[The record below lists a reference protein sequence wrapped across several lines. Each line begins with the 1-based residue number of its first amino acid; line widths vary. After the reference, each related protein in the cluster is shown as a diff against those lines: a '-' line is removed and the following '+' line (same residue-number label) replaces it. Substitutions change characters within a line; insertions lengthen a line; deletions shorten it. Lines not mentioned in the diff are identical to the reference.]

1 MNVLMIRP
9 DAVLVER
16 DEIPIQKMFES
27 LGIKC
32 IKVLLWLFRFNY
44 VLPRH
49 RSATPILLV
58 EDSTAGQLMFDE
70 KVRKLKISKTKRFL

>member
-32 IKVLLWLFRFNY
+32 IKVHCSILVGVSTLCLLYRLQFDMQIH
-44 VLPRH
+44 LG
-49 RSATPILLV
+49 A
-58 EDSTAGQLMFDE
+58 DSTAGQLMFVAVE
-70 KVRKLKISKTKRFL
+70 N

>member
-1 MNVLMIRP
+1 MSQLYMSSKWLSMNVLMIRP

-32 IKVLLWLFRFNY
+32 IKVMQS
-44 VLPRH
+44 RH
-49 RSATPILLV
+49 R
-58 EDSTAGQLMFDE
+58 
-70 KVRKLKISKTKRFL
+70 